1 MVMFYREGAKGAKGR
16 GGKNGLLVKSYLLL
30 GEKRT
35 TEGTELLRT
44 LKRRGE
50 ERNAEAQRA
59 KRDAE
64 GRMGYWLK
72 VICYWERREPLREL
86 SY

>member
-1 MVMFYREGAKGAKGR
+1 MG
-16 GGKNGLLVKSYLLL
+16 

-59 KRDAE
+59 QRDAE
-64 GRMGYWLK
+64 GRVFWVEEG
-72 VICYWERREPLREL
+72 RG
-86 SY
+86 